1 MQISDDE
8 EQLHSTSYRTGF
20 GKVAHFYT
28 EQGFKPFPISGKLPM
43 VVGATG
49 RNGKITLKK
58 ITQWC
63 RQFPRANTAIR
74 AQGWVAIDVD
84 HYDGKTGADQL
95 LQLEELFGVLPAT
108 ISSTARG
115 RDSLSRQYFFRV
127 RRDVALNS
135 DPTEDIEII
144 HKFHRY
150 CVVAPSRHPKLNKP
164 YVWYDAKGEE
174 MQRLPTIK
182 DFAALPSKWLAGLSR
197 TNTTFKAEGVYE
209 GELEEWIEWLG
220 DDVPFYGGMSIL
232 RDIQSTAHIG
242 HDELL
247 KFIFRLHRTRMEGD
261 DGLKEIYF
269 KLLDKFKTT
278 TNNPDWE
285 RELADAIRWTVGKTW
300 SSSNAQPKEKVNDN
314 DNS

>member
-1 MQISDDE
+1 MQIYKDE
-8 EQLHSTSYRTGF
+8 EQSPSTSYRTGF
-20 GKVAHFYT
+20 GKVAPFYT
-28 EQGFKPFPISGKLPM
+28 EQGFKPFPVSGKLPM

-58 ITQWC
+58 ITEWC
-63 RQFPRANTAIR
+63 RHFPRANTAIR

-95 LQLEELFGVLPAT
+95 LQLEELFGVLPVT

-150 CVVAPSRHPKLNKP
+150 CVVAPSQHPKLNKP
-164 YVWYDAKGEE
+164 YIWYDAKGEE
-174 MQRLPTIK
+174 MQRLPTIL
-182 DFAALPSKWLAGLSR
+182 DFAVLPPGWVAGLSR
-197 TNTTFKAEGVYE
+197 ANTAFKAEGIYE
-209 GELEEWIEWLG
+209 GALDEWIEWLG
-220 DDVPFYGGMSIL
+220 EDEPFYGGL
-232 RDIQSTAHIG
+232 KLEHDIQAAIHIG
-242 HDELL
+242 HNQLL
-247 KFIFRLHRTRMEGD
+247 KFVYRIHQTRLEGD
-261 DGLKEIYF
+261 DGMKRIYLA
-269 KLLDKFKTT
+269 LLQKFKAT

-285 RELADAIRWTVGKTW
+285 RELTDAVRWTVGKSWTP
-300 SSSNAQPKEKVNDN
+300 SNKESTDN